1 MFFGT
6 LSAIVAYRVVNID
19 YGYDT
24 RNLLRAALLLPAD
37 RYPTQAARGRL
48 FQSVFERLAERAEVE
63 GAVLRLTLADIESA
77 RGDVEIASDELGRGQ
92 PRTHVI
98 GALGPLTPLGIEL
111 AGGRFF
117 AAGDDESA
125 AKVALVS
132 RAMAELYW
140 PGRSPL
146 GEQLTLTGIGESE
159 PRTVVGVVGDVVLGS
174 PARRRRSTIGAY
186 VPLRQTDAS
195 AAAVELR
202 HRGSEQAARAAYHET
217 LTALDPLLVSEVTS
231 FEETLQQTTALATAV
246 TRLLAV
252 CLAFALLLAVSG
264 TYGLM
269 ALSIG
274 RRTRELGVRRA
285 LGASDGRILAMLL
298 GQGARQLGIG
308 ALIAL
313 PLLLAIGWVF
323 SLALPISFS
332 LSVATALAVS
342 AAIALV
348 VMAAT
353 WLPTRRAI
361 AIPPRD
367 ALWRE

>member
-1 MFFGT
+1 MLT
-6 LSAIVAYRVVNID
+6 VV
-19 YGYDT
+19 
-24 RNLLRAALLLPAD
+24 
-37 RYPTQAARGRL
+37 
-48 FQSVFERLAERAEVE
+48 
-63 GAVLRLTLADIESA
+63 VL
-77 RGDVEIASDELGRGQ
+77 
-92 PRTHVI
+92 
-98 GALGPLTPLGIEL
+98 
-111 AGGRFF
+111 GG
-117 AAGDDESA
+117 GLENA

-132 RAMAELYW
+132 RAM
-140 PGRSPL
+140 
-146 GEQLTLTGIGESE
+146 
-159 PRTVVGVVGDVVLGS
+159 
-174 PARRRRSTIGAY
+174 
-186 VPLRQTDAS
+186 
-195 AAAVELR
+195 AVELR
-202 HRGSEQAARAAYHET
+202 HRGSEQAARAAYQET

-231 FEETLQQTTALATAV
+231 FEETLRLTTALATAV

-285 LGASDGRILAMLL
+285 LGASDSRIIAMLL
-298 GQGARQLGIG
+298 WQGARQLGIG

-353 WLPTRRAI
+353 WLPTRRAVAI
-361 AIPPRD
+361 APRD